1 LKQAKRYIRRLGFP
15 HISCFFSS
23 RKHVLFFSQ
32 LKTTTLFQD
41 TANMH
46 FTSLFVAASA
56 FVTALAA
63 PVAEP
68 VENGLASLVERSTPA
83 GTGQNNGYYYSFWNA
98 GKSIST
104 PSNPGHALTTKRWRY
119 CQLQQQG
126 CW

>member
-1 LKQAKRYIRRLGFP
+1 
-15 HISCFFSS
+15 
-23 RKHVLFFSQ
+23 
-32 LKTTTLFQD
+32 
-41 TANMH
+41 MH
-46 FTSLFVAASA
+46 FTSLLVAASA

-104 PSNPGHALTTKRWRY
+104 HPKHEHALTIKRWRY
-119 CQLQQQG
+119 RQLQQQG